1 LSTAELALAGKQA
14 EIRVIDGELGALP
27 DTTVSPAL
35 LAALTAARALG
46 DVGVQERELGA
57 QLARAQRDRETAAL
71 QLAPWHRETALLRQM
86 QLPPQDEVNALL
98 RRQTEL
104 QTATTTLA
112 ERIAEQQSALN
123 GLTLETT
130 QYQTAHHPVSLAD
143 LNLAREQRD
152 TLWQGIKSGALKLPL
167 AAADFETEVANSDQL
182 ADRRHDKAQEASELQ
197 AKLDQQQR
205 LRQQISDLQNRM
217 QEQAATQTAFD
228 ADWHARMAAIGLDTI
243 GSGTMPLQQINGW
256 RQAREQTL
264 HAAQTVAEA
273 EQRLATLRDVVRS
286 AQTSLAQALSLPP
299 ENTDMPFAT
308 LVLQAGETVDAASR
322 DEARRATLAAQR
334 IRANV
339 ALEEAAHQFSQ
350 AKAALD
356 AWRSEW
362 HEQLASAHLPA
373 DSDTGVI
380 EAALGLFE
388 RMDEHFRQMRAL
400 RTTRIDTMQRDLDD
414 FDNRAGELASAV
426 APALLGQPAEQIAR
440 DLGKRAAA
448 AGDAYRER
456 QRVQAEQAL
465 AEQALASAISRIESA
480 QAELAPLLRLAA
492 ASDNDTLRSRIE
504 HSDLARSLQSEIKAT
519 TLALQEGGDGLT
531 RFALEAEFSA
541 TDLTQVGGEL
551 STLKARVDA
560 LLEQRTRLAGELS
573 SAQDAL
579 ARIAGQDAAAR
590 AEAQRQEALARMANA
605 AERYIKVHTAA
616 RLLRWA
622 IERYRETKQGPM
634 LSRAGDIFS
643 ALTLGSFS
651 RLVLDYDSEPLT
663 LYGQRATGE
672 HVAIEGMSDGSR
684 DQLYLALRLAA
695 LEQHLRQAPAL
706 PFIADDLFINY
717 DDTRSQA
724 GLQALVGLSEMT
736 QVILLTHHDHLVP
749 VAESVFGAKLNVIRM
764 DA

>member
-1 LSTAELALAGKQA
+1 
-14 EIRVIDGELGALP
+14 
-27 DTTVSPAL
+27 
-35 LAALTAARALG
+35 
-46 DVGVQERELGA
+46 
-57 QLARAQRDRETAAL
+57 
-71 QLAPWHRETALLRQM
+71 
-86 QLPPQDEVNALL
+86 
-98 RRQTEL
+98 
-104 QTATTTLA
+104 
-112 ERIAEQQSALN
+112 
-123 GLTLETT
+123 
-130 QYQTAHHPVSLAD
+130 
-143 LNLAREQRD
+143 
-152 TLWQGIKSGALKLPL
+152 
-167 AAADFETEVANSDQL
+167 
-182 ADRRHDKAQEASELQ
+182 
-197 AKLDQQQR
+197 
-205 LRQQISDLQNRM
+205 
-217 QEQAATQTAFD
+217 
-228 ADWHARMAAIGLDTI
+228 
-243 GSGTMPLQQINGW
+243 
-256 RQAREQTL
+256 
-264 HAAQTVAEA
+264 
-273 EQRLATLRDVVRS
+273 
-286 AQTSLAQALSLPP
+286 
-299 ENTDMPFAT
+299 
-308 LVLQAGETVDAASR
+308 
-322 DEARRATLAAQR
+322 
-334 IRANV
+334 
-339 ALEEAAHQFSQ
+339 
-350 AKAALD
+350 
-356 AWRSEW
+356 
-362 HEQLASAHLPA
+362 
-373 DSDTGVI
+373 
-380 EAALGLFE
+380 LGLFE

-440 DLGKRAAA
+440 NLGQRAAV

-579 ARIAGQDAAAR
+579 ARIAGQDAAAH

-643 ALTLGSFS
+643 ALTIGSFS

-695 LEQHLRQAPAL
+695 LELHLRQAPAL